1 MKPDGKMCRESTFD
15 LCAVIVLSDELRR
28 DLEELEAMST
38 AEERIR
44 EQAIVFLL
52 FLTSKESLKAC
63 HKFITPEKL
72 ALKLAR
78 MWFDEIYVP
87 GVRYLDGGL
96 RGEYFEE
103 EVERFQHSFTE
114 DELEALRRFHR
125 FFELRL
131 AMIPASSRE
140 SEEWPQN
147 DSWSNVVKDARNLL
161 NLFSIDGDSLRSEV
175 FEMFMQTLR
184 TSLDRP
190 DLREVFARKNL
201 TASLY
206 PSS

>member
-1 MKPDGKMCRESTFD
+1 MLLKFDVYRDGRWWGARELGHAIFTQARTLD
-15 LCAVIVLSDELRR
+15 QLYDNIK
-28 DLEELEAMST
+28 EA
-38 AEERIR
+38 AH
-44 EQAIVFLL
+44 L
-52 FLTSKESLKAC
+52 
-63 HKFITPEKL
+63 H
-72 ALKLAR
+72 
-78 MWFDEIYVP
+78 
-87 GVRYLDGGL
+87 
-96 RGEYFEE
+96 FEE

-161 NLFSIDGDSLRSEV
+161 NLFSLDGDSLRSEV